1 MSKENDEDIEVI
13 QFNTVI
19 NPDLA
24 SYLTKKGYR
33 LKKVGKGSIIN

>member
-1 MSKENDEDIEVI
+1 MEKEFDII

-24 SYLTKKGYR
+24 SYLTKRGYR
-33 LKKVGKGSIIN
+33 LKKVGKGYYN